1 MGDYLNSTSPQIDS
15 LQALEDDAWAEVES
29 QFAGRLYAYVARRI
43 ADQQAREDVLQ
54 ETFLGAVRGISGFD
68 RVYTLEQYLFG
79 ICRNRT
85 IDHLRR
91 RRDAT
96 ISRTTEGAGETD
108 PLDQLAIEP
117 SSPVSIVG
125 ERDLQ
130 TRTRTLL
137 VKVLRDWVQETW
149 GLGEFKRLM
158 VIEALFLGGWR
169 NRDTWERME
178 LSGERAVAGVKF
190 RALARMRALAGQG
203 VADRML
209 LDALSEEEG
218 SVGGTEVLRVSDEWA
233 ASHASCPARHWLARH
248 LNGSLE
254 EGPRS
259 FVEFHLS
266 QMECPWCLANLDD
279 LEQERIAPQ
288 TLIDRV
294 HASTMNYLR
303 SRTLPKEPS

>member
-1 MGDYLNSTSPQIDS
+1 LTPTPDIDR
-15 LQALEDDAWAEVES
+15 LQALDDDAWAQIES

-54 ETFLGAVRGISGFD
+54 EIFLGAVRGISGFD

-91 RRDAT
+91 RRDSTVSSPLAQDD
-96 ISRTTEGAGETD
+96 EED
-108 PLDQLAIEP
+108 PLQQLAVEP
-117 SSPVSIVG
+117 SNPGSIVG
-125 ERDLQ
+125 RRDLQ
-130 TRTRTLL
+130 TRTRILL
-137 VKVLRDWVQETW
+137 VQVLHEWVQETW
-149 GLGEFKRLM
+149 ALGEFQRLM

-169 NRDTWERME
+169 NRDTWERMG
-178 LSGERAVAGVKF
+178 LSGERAVAGIKF
-190 RALARMRALAGQG
+190 RALARMRAIAGQE
-203 VADRML
+203 VENRRL
-209 LDALSEEEG
+209 LEALSDEEG
-218 SVGGTEVLRVSDEWA
+218 SVGGAEVLHVSDEWA

-248 LNGSLE
+248 LNGSLD

-279 LEQERIAPQ
+279 LQQERIAPQ
-288 TLIDRV
+288 ALIERV

-303 SRTLPKEPS
+303 SRTLPRESS

>member
-1 MGDYLNSTSPQIDS
+1 MLHLDR
-15 LQALEDDAWAEVES
+15 LQALEDDAWKEVER
-29 QFAGRLYAYVARRI
+29 QFAGRLYAYVARRV

-54 ETFLGAVRGISGFD
+54 EVFLGAVRGIVAFD
-68 RVYTLEQYLFG
+68 RVYSLEQYLFG

-96 ISRTTEGAGETD
+96 LSRPTDGTDESD
-108 PLDQLAIEP
+108 PLDELAVEP
-117 SSPVSIVG
+117 SSPGSIVG

-169 NRDTWERME
+169 NRDTWEHMG

-218 SVGGTEVLRVSDEWA
+218 AIGGAEALRVSDEWA

-259 FVEFHLS
+259 FVDFHLS

-279 LEQERIAPQ
+279 LEQERVAPQ
-288 TLIDRV
+288 ILMDRV